1 METSVIHTDISGN
14 VIIFILSEIY
24 SPKKVCLHVK
34 SKKRSFNNKSML
46 DFKNKL
52 HQENWDLILNMN
64 DTNDVYDAFLDKFS
78 LLYNESCSLKA
89 IKIKTKTISNS

>member
-1 METSVIHTDISGN
+1 MLLFLFYLKYIHLKKSVYMSNLKN
-14 VIIFILSEIY
+14 VPLII
-24 SPKKVCLHVK
+24 
-34 SKKRSFNNKSML
+34 
-46 DFKNKL
+46 KNKL